1 MNMMF
6 KDQIRKIIKVYVDD
20 MSVKSKAAADH
31 VTHMSEMFDILKKYL
46 MKLNPQ
52 KCVFEIE

>member
-1 MNMMF
+1 MF